1 MKVVADISTMSSTVT
16 TYVAVLSALRKV
28 SDSCAPR
35 KVDCSAWAATSG
47 VMGPIGGVPGGDR
60 LEAVE
65 HRNRPKKNGDCSRMG
80 RHEENGL
87 VPVRLYRSMVSCVIA

>member
-1 MKVVADISTMSSTVT
+1 M
-16 TYVAVLSALRKV
+16 LSALRNV

-47 VMGPIGGVPGGDR
+47 VMGPIGGVFPVAIDSR
-60 LEAVE
+60 PLST
-65 HRNRPKKNGDCSRMG
+65 RNRPKKNGDCSRMG